1 MSPSQFKKINYFP
14 VERKLRTSTTVFKY
28 WKEIAPSYL
37 KDMFVPSLNDYNTRS
52 QMALDIPPCRTFKGQ
67 KSMWFL
73 GPRIWNK
80 LSSNIKTATTIV
92 SFTYRLKKEIISK
105 LQE

>member
-1 MSPSQFKKINYFP
+1 M
-14 VERKLRTSTTVFKY
+14 
-28 WKEIAPSYL
+28 
-37 KDMFVPSLNDYNTRS
+37 PSLNDYNTRS

-73 GPRIWNK
+73 GSKIWHR

-92 SFTYRLKKEIISK
+92 SFNVPLEKRNS
-105 LQE
+105 